1 MDTSTLRGKI
11 VGLKE
16 DFQFMHIL
24 ATSFFQRAHIKKTLK
39 AVDASA
45 MSGWEKWLQ
54 IELAAF
60 IQDQPNIKAWWRESS
75 YELDQRVVAS
85 RKKCAVDFLIHQKW
99 KQSHMALELKQVNSA
114 SACVQGMLR
123 DKRKIQSIKA
133 GKYDIRSAWCIG
145 VHRVCDQAEVARL
158 VAYYGSKMK
167 HPINSKLQISERV
180 GYSPFMFTLF

>member
-1 MDTSTLRGKI
+1 M
-11 VGLKE
+11 GLKQ
-16 DFQFMHIL
+16 DFEFMHDL
-24 ATSFFQRAHIKKTLK
+24 ATSFFQRSHIKKTLK

-114 SACVQGMLR
+114 TACVQGMLR